1 MAEVQLEIGG
11 RTYPVS
17 CRDGEEDHLKS
28 IALLVDT
35 KAEEARSAVGT
46 GGEVRQ
52 LLLASLLLADEL
64 QEARASGNGAAPPPI
79 PAPATTSAPE
89 FEALATRL
97 EALASKLENG
107 QQSA

>member
-17 CRDGEEDHLKS
+17 CRDGEEDHLRA

-35 KAEEARSAVGT
+35 KATEARAAVGT

-64 QEARASGNGAAPPPI
+64 QEARASGNGAAS
-79 PAPATTSAPE
+79 APTHASTPTSAPE
-89 FEALATRL
+89 FEDLAERL
-97 EALASKLENG
+97 EALASRLEKSS
-107 QQSA
+107 QSA